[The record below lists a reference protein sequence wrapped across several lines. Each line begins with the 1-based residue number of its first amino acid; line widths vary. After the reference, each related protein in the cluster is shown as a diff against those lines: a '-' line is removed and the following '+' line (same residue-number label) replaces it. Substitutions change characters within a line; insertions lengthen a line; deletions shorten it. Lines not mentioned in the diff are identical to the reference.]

1 MELKLI
7 KQHEKYLGHPSLKG
21 KSQKQTYL
29 EIKQSFIK
37 IQGQKVRFW
46 SKVGRE
52 KLIKVVAKAIPT
64 DVMSVFNRVKC
75 LDQHILI
82 WTKTK

>member
-29 EIKQSFIK
+29 EIK
-37 IQGQKVRFW
+37 
-46 SKVGRE
+46 
-52 KLIKVVAKAIPT
+52 
-64 DVMSVFNRVKC
+64 
-75 LDQHILI
+75 
-82 WTKTK
+82 